1 MGTSVTASST
11 SSVAERL
18 LTAHAVRERSASVFE
33 AAQAGRLA
41 HFTVDLT
48 KLPDA
53 VARTISAIEV
63 SYPDFQIP
71 PFGCWRAF
79 EAGGHDRWSALAGAR
94 GFETPDAFLRAAADL
109 ANLCHVLAMPLRDDW
124 TLTDIIT
131 GETLSGREGLAVG
144 VLSMFAAGSFSA
156 DPADPLRADAHALI
170 RLEED
175 EIVWGLQLDRNR
187 DSDTIKSATALL
199 RRLGEASG
207 LRPDLFEIDGATRPG
222 HIVVPFF
229 AASGGA
235 PVELAKLLE
244 VLLDGLSPMWQGGA
258 KLDDVTLGD
267 AWQHAALLQDL
278 EAPGIVPFHL
288 PAQEM
293 AYALVEPF
301 AQVGVEVVG
310 LDDLTGLANLEH
322 AALFLDTGV
331 LTFKDVGEAVP
342 DGPSALDRAIELRAL
357 TVILLDRLAVAL
369 RNDLEASEGAL
380 PLTCV
385 MEGGTLQA
393 GRDALLKNGEFQRKT
408 ARILAAGGVNW
419 LPFGA

>member
-1 MGTSVTASST
+1 MGTRVTAPLT

-18 LTAHAVRERSASVFE
+18 LTASAVRDRASAVFQV
-33 AAQAGRLA
+33 AQAGGLA
-41 HFTVDLT
+41 HVTVDLT

-53 VARTISAIEV
+53 VARTISAIEAR
-63 SYPDFQIP
+63 YPDFQIP

-94 GFETPDAFLRAAADL
+94 GFETPDAFLCAAADL
-109 ANLCHVLAMPLRDDW
+109 AILYHVLSMPLRDDW
-124 TLTDIIT
+124 VLTDTIT
-131 GETLSGREGLAVG
+131 GDTLSGRDGLAVG

-156 DPADPLRADAHALI
+156 DPADPLRTDAHALI

-187 DSDTIKSATALL
+187 DCDTIKSATELL

-207 LRPDLFEIDGATRPG
+207 LRPDLFEVEGATRPG
-222 HIVVPFF
+222 HLVIPFF
-229 AASGGA
+229 RASEDA

-244 VLLDGLSPMWQGGA
+244 ALLDGLSPMWQGGA

-267 AWQHAALLQDL
+267 AWQHSALLQDL

-288 PAQEM
+288 PAEEL

-301 AQVGVEVVG
+301 AQVGIEVVG
-310 LDDLTGLANLEH
+310 LDDLTGLANLDH

-331 LTFKDVGEAVP
+331 LTLKDLNDP
-342 DGPSALDRAIELRAL
+342 DPEGPAALDRAIELRAL
-357 TVILLDRLAVAL
+357 TVILLDRLAASL
-369 RNDLEASEGAL
+369 RDELDAPAGAL

-393 GRDALLKNGEFQRKT
+393 GREVLLKNGEFQRKT

>member
-1 MGTSVTASST
+1 MGKNVTATST
-11 SSVAERL
+11 SSLADRL
-18 LTAHAVRERSASVFE
+18 LTARAVRDRAAGVFE
-33 AAQAGRLA
+33 AARAERLA
-41 HFTVDLT
+41 HIRVDLT

-53 VARTISAIEV
+53 VARTISAIEA

-79 EAGGHDRWSALAGAR
+79 EAGGYDRWSALAGAR
-94 GFETPDAFLRAAADL
+94 GFETPDAFLCAAADL
-109 ANLCHVLAMPLRDDW
+109 AILCHVLSVPLRDGW
-124 TLTDIIT
+124 TLTDTIT
-131 GETLSGREGLAVG
+131 GETLSGREGLSVG
-144 VLSMFAAGSFSA
+144 VLSMFAAGSFSS
-156 DPADPLRADAHALI
+156 DPSDPLRADAHALI

-187 DSDTIKSATALL
+187 DSDTVRSITELF

-222 HIVVPFF
+222 HLVVPFF
-229 AASGGA
+229 AASASA

-244 VLLDGLSPMWQGGA
+244 ALLDGLSPMWQGGA
-258 KLDDVTLGD
+258 RLDDVTLGD
-267 AWQHAALLQDL
+267 AWHHSALLQDL
-278 EAPGIVPFHL
+278 DAPGIVPFHL

-301 AQVGVEVVG
+301 AQAGVEVVG

-322 AALFLDTGV
+322 AALFLDAGV
-331 LTFKDVGEAVP
+331 LSLKDVGDADP

-369 RNDLEASEGAL
+369 RNDLEAPEGAL

-393 GRDALLKNGEFQRKT
+393 GREVLLKNGELQRKI

>member
-1 MGTSVTASST
+1 MTTPST
-11 SSVAERL
+11 SSLADRL
-18 LTAHAVRERSASVFE
+18 LTARAVRDRAAAVFE
-33 AAQAGRLA
+33 AAQAGGLT
-41 HFTVDLT
+41 HVGVDLAN
-48 KLPDA
+48 LPAA
-53 VARTISAIEV
+53 VARTVTAIETA
-63 SYPDFQIP
+63 YPDFQIP

-94 GFETPDAFLRAAADL
+94 GFETPDAFLCAAADL
-109 ANLCHVLAMPLRDDW
+109 AILCHVPSVPLRDDW
-124 TLTDIIT
+124 SLTDTIT

-170 RLEED
+170 RLEDD

-187 DSDTIKSATALL
+187 DSDTVRSITELF

-222 HIVVPFF
+222 HLVVPFF
-229 AASGGA
+229 AASASA

-244 VLLDGLSPMWQGGA
+244 ALLDGLSPMWQGGA
-258 KLDDVTLGD
+258 KLEDVTIGD
-267 AWQHAALLQDL
+267 AWHHSALLQDL
-278 EAPGIVPFHL
+278 DAPGIVPFHL

-301 AQVGVEVVG
+301 AQAGVEVVG
-310 LDDLTGLANLEH
+310 LDDLTGFANLEH
-322 AALFLDTGV
+322 AALFLDAGV
-331 LTFKDVGEAVP
+331 LTLKDVGDADP
-342 DGPSALDRAIELRAL
+342 DGPVALDRAIELRAL

-369 RNDLEASEGAL
+369 RNDLEAPEGAL

-393 GRDALLKNGEFQRKT
+393 GREVLLKNGELQRKT